1 MNTATETIELVTETP
16 ALETMPRAD
25 LPAIWEDYRAKL
37 EKLKAT
43 AETLTVTDVS
53 QKAEMKL
60 ARTTRLLLK
69 DLRVDV
75 EKRRKELG
83 EAALRTKQ
91 KIDEQAKTIKE
102 LIEPLEARLLEQEQ
116 FAEALEAK
124 AKEETRLARVELIS
138 PFGDPKFYSLADMT
152 PEAFDTLLA
161 GLKASKA
168 AKEEEDRKAK
178 EAAEA
183 KAKAEAEERER
194 VRLENERLKAEAAE
208 KEKEL
213 KAERERVAKE
223 QAEAAAK
230 AAAEAKKQREELEA
244 KAKAEREALEAQAKV
259 EREAAAQKS
268 KEQAEAERAERAKEQ
283 ALREA
288 AEAVARE
295 EQAARA
301 KAEAEL
307 KAKADAEEA
316 ARKAAAAA
324 AKKAAA
330 APDKEKIAAFAATV
344 RALVA
349 PVCKTPEG
357 EKVSGLIG
365 EQIEKFSTWAQKQAE
380 QL

>member
-1 MNTATETIELVTETP
+1 MKTDTAELVTETP
-16 ALETMPRAD
+16 SLELMPRAD
-25 LPAIWEDYRAKL
+25 LPAIWEDFRAKV

-43 AETLTVTDVS
+43 AETLTVTDIS

-60 ARTTRLLLK
+60 ARTTRLALK
-69 DLRVDV
+69 DLRVDL
-75 EKRRKELG
+75 EKRRKDLG

-91 KIDEQAKTIKE
+91 KIDEGAKSLKE

-124 AKEETRLARVELIS
+124 QKEETRLARVELVK
-138 PFGDPKFYSLADMT
+138 PFADPAFYAVGDMT
-152 PEAFDTLLA
+152 QEAFDTLLA

-178 EAAEA
+178 EAAAA

-194 VRLENERLKAEAAE
+194 VRLENEQLKAEAAK
-208 KEKEL
+208 KEAEL
-213 KAERERVAKE
+213 KAERERVTKE

-244 KAKAEREALEAQAKV
+244 KAKAEREAAEKKA
-259 EREAAAQKS
+259 
-268 KEQAEAERAERAKEQ
+268 KEQAEAERVERERIKAAADAERAKEQ

-295 EQAARA
+295 QAAARA

-307 KAKADAEEA
+307 KAKAEAEEA
-316 ARKAAAAA
+316 ARKAAALA

-344 RALVA
+344 RALIT
-349 PVCKTPEG
+349 PECKTTEG
-357 EKVSGLIG
+357 QAVSKLIA
-365 EQIEKFSTWAQKQAE
+365 EQIAKFAAWTDKQAE